1 MNDHADGTWST
12 VIAARRRSLGL
23 RQEEL
28 AGLADVSTRFV
39 HAVESGK
46 PTLRLEKFVALLEAL
61 GLSLTIESPTNNGD
75 DHTTIRFE
83 IHP

>member
-1 MNDHADGTWST
+1 MNDHADATWSS

-23 RQEEL
+23 RQDEL
-28 AGLADVSTRFV
+28 AGLANVSTRFV

-61 GLSLTIESPTNNGD
+61 GLSLTIESPANDGD
-75 DHTTIRFE
+75 DRTTIRLE
-83 IHP
+83 MHP